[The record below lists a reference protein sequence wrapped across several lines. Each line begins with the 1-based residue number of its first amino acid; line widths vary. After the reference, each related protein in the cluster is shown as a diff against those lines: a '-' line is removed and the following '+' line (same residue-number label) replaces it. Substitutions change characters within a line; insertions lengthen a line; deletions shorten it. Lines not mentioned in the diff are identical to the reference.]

1 MFTWHVIYL
10 GLTLYF
16 KVLDDTLNGVTAN
29 VIKAIKD
36 ALKENVSFYFF
47 QIHQRAVDTSN
58 EY

>member
-16 KVLDDTLNGVTAN
+16 KVLDDTLNNVTAN
-29 VIKAIKD
+29 FIIAIKD
-36 ALKENVSFYFF
+36 ALKENVYFYFH
-47 QIHQRAVDTSN
+47 IHQKTVDIVN

>member
-29 VIKAIKD
+29 VIIAIKD
-36 ALKENVSFYFF
+36 ALKENVYFYFH
-47 QIHQRAVDTSN
+47 IHQRPVDTSN